1 MKKIL
6 EKENFLKKSDIF
18 FVLLE
23 LEASHGVEDLRTNLL
38 GHDGRGQGSLWNVA
52 TKNFLKPITKGQKIF
67 FDT

>member
-1 MKKIL
+1 MFEKNFGKRKFFEKIRY
-6 EKENFLKKSDIF
+6 F

-52 TKNFLKPITKGQKIF
+52 TKIFWKPITKGQKNF
-67 FDT
+67 F